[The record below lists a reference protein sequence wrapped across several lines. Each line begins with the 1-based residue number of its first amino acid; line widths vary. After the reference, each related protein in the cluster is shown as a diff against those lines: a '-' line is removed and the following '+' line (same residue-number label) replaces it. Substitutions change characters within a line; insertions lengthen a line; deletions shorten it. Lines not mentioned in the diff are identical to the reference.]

1 MDGDSSGIRL
11 KAIGAL
17 TALRG
22 GVDESLVS
30 ELLEEV
36 IPDQFL
42 VPAGASAEEV
52 GGAVLDQLSD
62 PLSAL
67 VSGFI
72 AAFEALADA
81 YDATGFEPDTELVL
95 QELALRLA
103 READTD

>member
-1 MDGDSSGIRL
+1 MTENEIKL
-11 KAIGAL
+11 KAIAAL

-22 GVDESLVS
+22 GVEEGLVS
-30 ELLEEV
+30 ELLGET
-36 IPDQFL
+36 IPEQFS

-52 GGAVLDQLSD
+52 GGAVLDQLAA

-72 AAFEALADA
+72 AAFEAVADA
-81 YDATGFEPDTELVL
+81 YDATGFEPETELIL

-103 READTD
+103 RDDAE